1 MNKKSHRLLYT
12 SAFTCTFPGCTKSF
26 RKKSEVERHVL
37 THSGDK
43 PFVCT
48 DCSKSFKRKD
58 HLQRHDE
65 RFHSAVEGRGDSF
78 KSFQYNIKDESEFTD
93 FKSENE
99 YRESVK
105 EFNNEL
111 GDRQR
116 DVPEVLKQLGSRIE
130 TLKGLGEHFST
141 PNADMLL
148 LKTKLLPEI
157 KATQNDLSDANNQG
171 LLMNDR
177 ASIKDKYRDLKLRN
191 KEMENS
197 TKKIEENVRR
207 DTAYNKMSNNF
218 EDLKNR
224 FNQVVT
230 DAERLKVIFLSI
242 N

>member
-1 MNKKSHRLLYT
+1 MKGKL
-12 SAFTCTFPGCTKSF
+12 
-26 RKKSEVERHVL
+26 
-37 THSGDK
+37 
-43 PFVCT
+43 
-48 DCSKSFKRKD
+48 
-58 HLQRHDE
+58 
-65 RFHSAVEGRGDSF
+65 
-78 KSFQYNIKDESEFTD
+78 KDESEFAD

-116 DVPEVLKQLGSRIE
+116 DVPEVLRQLGLRI
-130 TLKGLGEHFST
+130 KGLQDLGKDLSV

-148 LKTKLLPEI
+148 LKKRLLHEI
-157 KATQNDLSDANNQG
+157 EATQSDLSDANNTIM

-177 ASIKDKYRDLKLRN
+177 ASINDKYRRLKLRN

-218 EDLKNR
+218 EELKNR

-230 DAERLKVIFLSI
+230 DAERLKVIFLKYKLERT
-242 N
+242 